1 MMISLSIHRIK
12 RQLKQSKSPRVKKL
26 VALIKTI
33 ICFDFPAPKW
43 LFKPLYH
50 LYKGISTVSSGL
62 IRVLFWSPLFKSVIN
77 RCGKRLY
84 LYGGLPFISGGLEI
98 NIGDDCRISG
108 ATTLSGRVHGEKPA
122 QLTVGNNVDI
132 GWMTTI
138 ASGSKVVFGDNVRI
152 AGRSFFAGYP
162 GHPIDA
168 NDRALGLPDTPTQ
181 IGDIIINNDCWLATG
196 VSVMAG
202 VTIGEGTI
210 VAAGSVVTHDLPSQ
224 VLAAGVPAKIIRH
237 LV

>member
-1 MMISLSIHRIK
+1 MTSLSFRK
-12 RQLKQSKSPRVKKL
+12 LKQQLKQSQSPSVKKTL
-26 VALIKTI
+26 CFIKAI

-43 LFKPLYH
+43 VFRPIYH
-50 LYKGISTVSSGL
+50 LYTAVSNVLGGL
-62 IRVLFWSPLFKSVIN
+62 LRVLFWSPLFKGVIN
-77 RCGKRLY
+77 KCGKRLY

-108 ATTLSGRVHGEKPA
+108 ATTLTGRVHGNHAA

-138 ASGSKVVFGDNVRI
+138 ASGNKVILGDNVRI

-162 GHPIDA
+162 GHPINA
-168 NDRALGLPDTPTQ
+168 KDRALGLPDTQEQ
-181 IGDIIINNDCWLATG
+181 IGDIIIKNDCWLATG

-202 VTIGEGTI
+202 VTIGSGTI
-210 VAAGSVVTHDLPSQ
+210 VAAGSVVTHDLPSN
-224 VLAAGVPAKIIRH
+224 VLAAGVPAKVIKH
-237 LV
+237 LA